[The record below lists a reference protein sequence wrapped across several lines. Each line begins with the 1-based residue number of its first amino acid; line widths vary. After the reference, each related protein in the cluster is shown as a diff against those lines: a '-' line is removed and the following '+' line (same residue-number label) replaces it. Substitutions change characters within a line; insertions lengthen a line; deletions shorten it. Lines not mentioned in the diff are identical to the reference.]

1 MFRRF
6 ERSWELTKEC
16 WALLCR
22 NKVLVIFPILSGLAS
37 LAIMISF
44 LVPLFMSGSLRQL
57 QPAAQ
62 HSQVNPQAY
71 LLLFVFYFCLYLV
84 QTFFSCALMGA
95 ANVAFAGGEA
105 SLGVG
110 LSLAWERFGRIVMWA
125 AVAATVGM
133 ILRTLEERAGLLGKI
148 VIALLGAAWT
158 ILTYFMGPVIVFE
171 DLGVSDG
178 LARSTAMIKKTWGE
192 GMGKGLTFTAISLLG
207 IIVLLG
213 GFFVLLFVSP
223 IVAVL
228 YVVFGFI
235 ALVTVISAMDGIFK
249 VALYRYACWNMVPE
263 GFSAELVQS
272 AFMPKKKSRFGFS
285 K

>member
-1 MFRRF
+1 MFKRF

-16 WALLCR
+16 WALLLR

-44 LVPLFMSGSLRQL
+44 VVPIFMTGSARQFEHV
-57 QPAAQ
+57 AQ
-62 HSQVNPQAY
+62 HSQATPQTY
-71 LLLFVFYFCLYLV
+71 LLLFAFYFCLYLV

-95 ANVAFAGGEA
+95 ANVAFAGGQA

-110 LSLAWERFGRIVMWA
+110 LSLAWERFGRIVVWS

-148 VIALLGAAWT
+148 VIALLGATWT

-192 GMGKGLTFTAISLLG
+192 GMAKGIAFTALSFLG
-207 IIVLLG
+207 IIVLIA

-228 YVVFGFI
+228 FFVLGFI
-235 ALVTVISAMDGIFK
+235 ALVTVMSAMDGIFK

-263 GFSAELVQS
+263 GFSAEMVQG
-272 AFMPKKKSRFGFS
+272 AFQPKKKSRLSFG

>member
-1 MFRRF
+1 MFTRF

-44 LVPLFMSGSLRQL
+44 LVPLFMTGSARMFERSL
-57 QPAAQ
+57 Q
-62 HSQVNPQAY
+62 HSQATPQAY
-71 LLLFVFYFCLYLV
+71 LLLFAFYFCLYLV

-95 ANVAFAGGEA
+95 ANVAFAGGQA

-110 LSLAWERFGRIVMWA
+110 LSLAWERFGRIVVWA
-125 AVAATVGM
+125 AVAATVGV
-133 ILRTLEERAGLLGKI
+133 ILRTLEERAGLLGRI
-148 VIALLGAAWT
+148 VIALLGTAWT

-178 LARSTAMIKKTWGE
+178 LARSTALIKKSWGE
-192 GMGKGLTFTAISLLG
+192 GMGKALTFTAVSLLG
-207 IIVLLG
+207 LFALFG
-213 GFFVLLFVSP
+213 GFFLLLFVSP
-223 IVAVL
+223 IIAVV
-228 YVVFGFI
+228 YVTFGFI

-249 VALYRYACWNMVPE
+249 VALYRYACWSMVPE

-272 AFMPKKKSRFGFS
+272 AFQPKKKSRFGFS
-285 K
+285 S

>member
-1 MFRRF
+1 MFSRF
-6 ERSWELTKEC
+6 ARSWELTKEC
-16 WALLCR
+16 WGLLAR

-44 LVPLFMSGSLRQL
+44 AIPIFMTGSAQ
-57 QPAAQ
+57 QFQHVAQ
-62 HSQVNPQAY
+62 HSQATPQTY
-71 LLLFVFYFCLYLV
+71 LLLFAFYSCLYLV
-84 QTFFSCALMGA
+84 QTFFNCALMGA
-95 ANVAFAGGEA
+95 ANVAFAGGQA

-110 LSLAWERFGRIVMWA
+110 LSLAWERFGRIVVWA

-133 ILRTLEERAGLLGKI
+133 ILRTLEARAGLIGKI

-178 LARSTAMIKKTWGE
+178 LARSTALIKKSWGE
-192 GMGKGLTFTAISLLG
+192 GMGKALTFTALTFFGMLALFG
-207 IIVLLG
+207 ILFL
-213 GFFVLLFVSP
+213 LLFVNP
-223 IVAVL
+223 ILAIL
-228 YVVFGFI
+228 TFVVGFI
-235 ALVTVISAMDGIFK
+235 ALVTVLSAMDGIFK

-272 AFMPKKKSRFGFS
+272 AFLPKKKSRLSFGS
-285 K
+285 